1 MNINEKQKHTILFAF
16 PPQFYI
22 SMHFECKDDPKSQ
35 DKLQAMLMQKFVGET
50 KSTMTI
56 KVVLNK
62 AYYSAHFHHHANLY
76 VISIYLVVHFHPSQ
90 VCNKMTK

>member
-1 MNINEKQKHTILFAF
+1 
-16 PPQFYI
+16 
-22 SMHFECKDDPKSQ
+22 MHFECKDDRKSQ
-35 DKLQAMLMQKFVGET
+35 NKVKTILMQKFVGET
-50 KSTMTI
+50 KSAMAI

-76 VISIYLVVHFHPSQ
+76 VISIYLLFHLHPSQ